1 VKILISGVAGDIG
14 VGISRILQEWG
25 VFSRLYGMD
34 INPNH
39 YASLILD
46 ECITCPRAN
55 DESYISW
62 LTSYISKNEIGLFI
76 PTSEAELGVLAER
89 GLYKIGGAKILSNSQ
104 FIIKKCL
111 DKFECLEY
119 LSSNGIKVPEH
130 GVVGDKVPSCFPVI
144 VKPQRGQGSKGIVL
158 VDSLEK
164 FDSCLSDN
172 LVWQGY
178 LQPEDEEY
186 TCAVYSSSSSEV
198 RTLMMKRKLVGGLTG
213 SGEVVDNK
221 TIDEYVRSIAK
232 VMDLEGAFNV
242 QLRLTENGPR
252 LFEINPRLSSTVV
265 FRDLLG
271 FQDLRW
277 WVSDVLGL
285 DVSFDMSLPIEGTRF
300 FRGSKEYILP
310 SLSEG

>member
-1 VKILISGVAGDIG
+1 
-14 VGISRILQEWG
+14 
-25 VFSRLYGMD
+25 
-34 INPNH
+34 
-39 YASLILD
+39 
-46 ECITCPRAN
+46 
-55 DESYISW
+55 
-62 LTSYISKNEIGLFI
+62 
-76 PTSEAELGVLAER
+76 
-89 GLYKIGGAKILSNSQ
+89 
-104 FIIKKCL
+104 
-111 DKFECLEY
+111 
-119 LSSNGIKVPEH
+119 
-130 GVVGDKVPSCFPVI
+130 
-144 VKPQRGQGSKGIVL
+144 
-158 VDSLEK
+158 
-164 FDSCLSDN
+164 
-172 LVWQGY
+172 
-178 LQPEDEEY
+178 
-186 TCAVYSSSSSEV
+186 
-198 RTLMMKRKLVGGLTG
+198 MMKRKLVGGLTG